1 MKKGWIVI
9 MAVLALFSFFGCK
22 KNDPDEFDTVKGE
35 DGLGDKAVRNESGIA
50 SFSYSYGGSIGGDSW
65 SVEIERQG
73 NGDNT
78 ITYNAMEYGDLG
90 ELKMTAGSELMQELE
105 RIYAEHK
112 LYRWEGYSKTDTGV
126 LDGSGFSLF
135 ISFNDGSD
143 MSASGDNVWPEGYN
157 AFITDLV
164 QVLAPYLSGM
174 IKDAQQEKIDA
185 GVSGSLDFVMLN
197 FMQHGDSGSDKYE
210 VLIIRPHGSGSRK
223 SFDVQIYSESG
234 DFIEPG
240 KYNYY
245 YDLPADELALEE
257 FAALFEKYD
266 LIKWYG
272 WDETAEDYNN
282 AEWFQ
287 LSFSF
292 ESGEMQAMGTAH
304 PENYDEFRQEALWL
318 LVKTIRDAEA
328 KHDDFR
334 SR

>member
-35 DGLGDKAVRNESGIA
+35 DGLGDKAVLNESGIA
-50 SFSYSYGGSIGGDSW
+50 FFSYSYGGSIGGNSW
-65 SVEIERQG
+65 TVAVERQ
-73 NGDNT
+73 DDAANT
-78 ITYNAMEYGDLG
+78 VTYNAMEYGDLG
-90 ELKMTAGSELMQELE
+90 DLQMAAGSELTEELE
-105 RIYAEHK
+105 RIYSEHK
-112 LYRWEGYSKTDTGV
+112 LYRWEGFSKSDTGV

-135 ISFNDGSD
+135 ITFNDGKS
-143 MSASGDNVWPEGYN
+143 MSASGENAWPDGYN
-157 AFITDLV
+157 EFTNDLGST
-164 QVLAPYLSGM
+164 LAPYLSEM
-174 IKDAQQEKIDA
+174 VEKAQQEKIDA
-185 GVSGSLDFVMLN
+185 GVSGSLNTLMLN

-245 YDLPADELALEE
+245 YDLPEDELALEE
-257 FAALFEKYD
+257 FAALFEKYN
-266 LIKWYG
+266 LIRWYG
-272 WDETAEDYNN
+272 WDETAENYND

-287 LSFSF
+287 LAFSF
-292 ESGEMQAMGTAH
+292 ENGEMQAMGTAH
-304 PENYDEFRQEALWL
+304 PENYDAFRQEALQL

>member
-35 DGLGDKAVRNESGIA
+35 DGLGDKAVLNESGIA

-65 SVEIERQG
+65 SVEIERQE

-143 MSASGDNVWPEGYN
+143 MSASGDNAWPEGYN
-157 AFITDLV
+157 AFITDLA

-197 FMQHGDSGSDKYE
+197 YMQHGDSGSDKYE
-210 VLIIRPHGSGSRK
+210 VMITRPHGGGSRK

-234 DFIEPG
+234 EFIEPG

-245 YDLPADELALEE
+245 YDLPADELAIEE

-266 LIKWYG
+266 LIRWYG

-304 PENYDEFRQEALWL
+304 PENYDEFRQEALQL